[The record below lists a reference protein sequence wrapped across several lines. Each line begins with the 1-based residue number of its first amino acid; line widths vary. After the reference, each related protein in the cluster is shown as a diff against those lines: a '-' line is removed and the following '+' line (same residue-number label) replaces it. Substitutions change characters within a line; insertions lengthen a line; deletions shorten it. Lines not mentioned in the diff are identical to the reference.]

1 MAGRER
7 RLSNIRHFWKKKEPS
22 NWDSQV
28 MVQVELNALTA
39 NRDPTGS
46 LAFGVTIGIVCVA
59 CLAASTIGLVSATMT
74 STFKRTNSAARGWE
88 LFRLALGKP

>member
-1 MAGRER
+1 
-7 RLSNIRHFWKKKEPS
+7 
-22 NWDSQV
+22 

-74 STFKRTNSAARGWE
+74 STFKRQFGSKDWE

>member
-1 MAGRER
+1 
-7 RLSNIRHFWKKKEPS
+7 
-22 NWDSQV
+22 

-46 LAFGVTIGIVCVA
+46 LAFGVTIRN
-59 CLAASTIGLVSATMT
+59 CLRRLPNRLDHRVGKCDDDID
-74 STFKRTNSAARGWE
+74 FQTNQFGSKDWE

>member
-1 MAGRER
+1 
-7 RLSNIRHFWKKKEPS
+7 
-22 NWDSQV
+22 

>member
-1 MAGRER
+1 
-7 RLSNIRHFWKKKEPS
+7 
-22 NWDSQV
+22 

-59 CLAASTIGLVSATMT
+59 CLAASTIRVGKCDDDID
-74 STFKRTNSAARGWE
+74 FQTNQFGSKDWE

>member
-1 MAGRER
+1 
-7 RLSNIRHFWKKKEPS
+7 
-22 NWDSQV
+22 

-59 CLAASTIGLVSATMT
+59 CLAASTIGLVSATMID
-74 STFKRTNSAARGWE
+74 FQTNQFGGKDWE